1 MLITPRQITVFASL
15 APTDMRKSLTGLIGI
30 VEKELGQQIENGDL
44 FLFFNRRRDRL
55 KVLFFTGDGT
65 VILYKHLE
73 RGTFEPLRGAD
84 RQRSAA
90 PPAPCLTLS
99 IDELRWLLDGIDL
112 SSVKR
117 RARWRREEAIRR
129 GHQFSSGTFDAR
141 RELTI
146 NTAR

>member
-1 MLITPRQITVFASL
+1 MLIVPPQIKVFASL
-15 APTDMRKSLTGLIGI
+15 APTDMRKSFHGLIGI

-73 RGTFEPLRGAD
+73 RGTFEPLRSTD
-84 RQRSAA
+84 EKTCESSAKA
-90 PPAPCLTLS
+90 CLALS
-99 IDELRWLLDGIDL
+99 AEELRLLLEGIEL

-117 RARWRREEAIRR
+117 RARWRREPPQSITTTSSQEA
-129 GHQFSSGTFDAR
+129 
-141 RELTI
+141 LTR
-146 NTAR
+146 NKN

>member
-1 MLITPRQITVFASL
+1 MLIVPPQLKVFASL
-15 APTDMRKSLTGLIGI
+15 APTDMRKSFNGLVGI

-73 RGTFEPLRGAD
+73 RGTFEPLRE
-84 RQRSAA
+84 SAHK
-90 PPAPCLTLS
+90 PSSTSSTPCLTLS
-99 IDELRWLLDGIDL
+99 IDELRLLLEGIEL

-117 RARWRREEAIRR
+117 RARWSREQPKSDRNAA
-129 GHQFSSGTFDAR
+129 SKAP
-141 RELTI
+141 LTDFKK
-146 NTAR
+146 